1 MAMNPFGGA
10 LGQYDQRAERE
21 YYERQMCEKQQE
33 YYRGSL
39 NQAADLQRQEV
50 LKQEAQKQAA
60 NQSKAQKRRKAILL
74 LIGA

>member
-1 MAMNPFGGA
+1 MAFVNTFGNS
-10 LGQYDQRAERE
+10 LEQYNQFADRV
-21 YYERQMCEKQQE
+21 YYERQMEQFYKD
-33 YYRGSL
+33 SL

-50 LKQEAQKQAA
+50 MKQEAQKQAA

>member
-1 MAMNPFGGA
+1 MH
-10 LGQYDQRAERE
+10 
-21 YYERQMCEKQQE
+21 EKQLEQV
-33 YYRGSL
+33 YRGSL

-50 LKQEAQKQAA
+50 MKQEAQKQAA